1 MPGGSKLDNEINF
14 SDILKSKGLKIT
26 KHRTSVLQILSEST
40 QPLSAEEIYSKLKEN
55 SISINLSSIY
65 KILDS
70 LSNKNVISK
79 CILGDDNKTSYEM
92 NTSEH
97 RHHLICKHCKEVF
110 PITDCPLC
118 VYEKHL
124 RDDMDFDVTE
134 HRLEIYGYC
143 RNCKKMTK
151 E

>member
-1 MPGGSKLDNEINF
+1 MDNVINF
-14 SDILKSKGLKIT
+14 SDLLKSKGLKVT
-26 KHRTSVLQILSEST
+26 KHRTSVLEVLSKNT

-70 LSNKNVISK
+70 LSTKNVISK
-79 CILGDDNKTSYEM
+79 CILGDDNRTYYEM

-97 RHHLICKHCKEVF
+97 KHHLICKTCKEVF
-110 PITDCPLC
+110 PINDCPLC
-118 VYEKHL
+118 IYEKHL
-124 RDDMDFDVTE
+124 REDMDFDITE

-143 RNCKKMTK
+143 KDCKK
-151 E
+151 

>member
-1 MPGGSKLDNEINF
+1 MDNEINF
-14 SDILKSKGLKIT
+14 NDILKSKGLKIT
-26 KHRTSVLQILSEST
+26 KHRTSVLDIISNSNH
-40 QPLSAEEIYSKLKEN
+40 PLSAEEIYLKEN

-79 CILGDDNKTSYEM
+79 CVLGDDNKTSYEM

-97 RHHLICKHCKEVF
+97 KHHLICKQCKEVF

-118 VYEKHL
+118 IYEKHIKE
-124 RDDMDFDVTE
+124 DMDFDVTE

-143 RNCKKMTK
+143 KNCKKK
-151 E
+151 SKA

>member
-1 MPGGSKLDNEINF
+1 MNNDINF
-14 SDILKSKGLKIT
+14 NDILKSKGLKIT
-26 KHRTSVLQILSEST
+26 KHRTSILKIISESKN
-40 QPLSAEEIYSKLKEN
+40 PLSAEEIYLILKDK

-70 LSNKNVISK
+70 LSSKNIISK

-97 RHHLICKHCKEVF
+97 KHHLICKQCKEIF
-110 PITDCPLC
+110 SLTDCPLC
-118 VYEKHL
+118 IYEKNIKK
-124 RDDMDFDVTE
+124 DMDFDITE

-143 RNCKKMTK
+143 KNCKKSK
-151 E
+151 K

>member
-1 MPGGSKLDNEINF
+1 MNNEINF

-26 KHRTSVLQILSEST
+26 KHRTSVLQVLSEST
-40 QPLSAEEIYSKLKEN
+40 QPLNAEEIYSKLKEN

-97 RHHLICKHCKEVF
+97 KHHLICKHCKEVF

-118 VYEKHL
+118 VYEKHI

>member
-1 MPGGSKLDNEINF
+1 MDNDINF
-14 SDILKSKGLKIT
+14 NDILKSKGLKIT
-26 KHRTSVLQILSEST
+26 KHRTSVLKIISESKH
-40 QPLSAEEIYSKLKEN
+40 PLSAEEIYLTLKDN
-55 SISINLSSIY
+55 FISINLSSIY

-70 LSNKNVISK
+70 LTSKHVISK

-97 RHHLICKHCKEVF
+97 KHHLICKQCKEVF

-118 VYEKHL
+118 IYEKHIKE
-124 RDDMDFDVTE
+124 DMDFDVTE
-134 HRLEIYGYC
+134 HKLEIYGFC
-143 RNCKKMTK
+143 KNCKKMSK

>member
-1 MPGGSKLDNEINF
+1 MDNVINF
-14 SDILKSKGLKIT
+14 SDLLKSKGLKVT
-26 KHRTSVLQILSEST
+26 KHRTSVLEVLSKNN

-70 LSNKNVISK
+70 LSTKNVISK
-79 CILGDDNKTSYEM
+79 CILGDDNRTYYEM

-97 RHHLICKHCKEVF
+97 KHHLICKTCKEVF
-110 PITDCPLC
+110 PINDCPLC
-118 VYEKHL
+118 IYEKHL
-124 RDDMDFDVTE
+124 KEDMDFDITE

-143 RNCKKMTK
+143 KDCKK
-151 E
+151 